1 MYQARSLLL
10 LLCVTAGAILPS
22 LAACSSDDSQQGDAC
37 ASEPISR
44 FHELSVVDEG
54 VLTDA
59 RSSNAGGGP
68 WSFRGLVEQ
77 MAPEGADTSEFVRT
91 WLVDWVTV
99 KQVNGFAL
107 DPHIKQEGVGRDVGM
122 NKRILCPWM
131 KLTPEN
137 ACDDTCSSCSAQ
149 KLDLTKAPFRL
160 IAIVNRLDLR
170 EEVAAYPSGEGRF
183 VFALTDGPADDPAS
197 VPLAMSVIFEFALP
211 PTRSAKQ
218 WAETWHALGKFTSFD
233 ESYRVALESVTR
245 SFTNRG
251 SNPAAVNGSAI
262 GQVRTNES
270 VLNWIWQQREFG
282 LDSGGNLRLRP
293 IRNTPAEAIN
303 ATPFLRDH
311 VLKNREAIMTKKYEM
326 PAGMRAGAAD
336 QLQYVWAIPDI
347 DEPLRKAF
355 AGGTCNGCHSTEN
368 PNVDTAFHVSPF
380 RKGVD
385 KLSPFVNDPA
395 GSGKDDLT
403 NRENHMRRTLC
414 ER

>member
-1 MYQARSLLL
+1 MVHARLLL
-10 LLCVTAGAILPS
+10 VLCVTAGAVLPS
-22 LAACSSDDSQQGDAC
+22 LAACSGDDVQEGEQC
-37 ASEPISR
+37 APEPISR
-44 FHELSVVDEG
+44 FKELSVVDEG

-59 RSSNAGGGP
+59 RSSNAGDGP
-68 WSFRGLVEQ
+68 WSFRSLVEN
-77 MAPEGADTSEFVRT
+77 MAPEGTDPGEFVRT

-99 KQVNGFAL
+99 KEVNGFAL
-107 DPHIKQEGVGRDVGM
+107 DPHIPQEGVGRDVGM
-122 NKRILCPWM
+122 NKRIVCPWL

-137 ACDDTCSSCSAQ
+137 ACDDTCTTCKAQ
-149 KLDLTKAPFRL
+149 KLDLAKAPFRL

-170 EEVAAYPSGEGRF
+170 DEVAAYPSGEGRL
-183 VFALTDGPADDPAS
+183 VFGLTDGPADDPAS
-197 VPLAMSVIFEFALP
+197 SPLAMSVIFEFALP
-211 PTRSAKQ
+211 ASTSPRE
-218 WAETWHALGKFTSFD
+218 WAEKWHALGKFSSFD
-233 ESYRVALESVTR
+233 ESYRAALEGVTR
-245 SFTNRG
+245 SFTSRG
-251 SNPAAVNGSAI
+251 SDPLHVNGSAI

-303 ATPFLRDH
+303 GTPFLRDH
-311 VLKNREAIMTKKYEM
+311 VVKNREAILAKKYEM

-336 QLQYVWAIPDI
+336 QLQYVWSIPDV

-368 PNVDTAFHVSPF
+368 PNVDTAFHVSP
-380 RKGVD
+380 RLKGVE
-385 KLSPFVNDPA
+385 KLSPFVNDPS